1 MVIYV
6 GFLYV
11 LTRPSWKP
19 AKRCLGKRVSLVIP
33 TYLPQITMIIIT
45 ITKLSIWLAINCP
58 DSITYCRWNYEYMKI
73 IYVKCGAGKIIW
85 RKIIAVIYAT
95 YAVAKRKPEKIQA
108 CTGFGPLTCC
118 DTGAALSVR
127 VIILPRVYNE
137 TIQRPAPSWLFNLTG
152 RALHRYRKGQEF
164 ESHTSLNFFQVF
176 FSQLHKLRI

>member
-1 MVIYV
+1 M
-6 GFLYV
+6 
-11 LTRPSWKP
+11 LTRPPWKP
-19 AKRCLGKRVSLVIP
+19 AKRCLGKRVSLVIWIFKWSI
-33 TYLPQITMIIIT
+33 TYLPT
-45 ITKLSIWLAINCP
+45 SNNY
-58 DSITYCRWNYEYMKI
+58 DYCIWNYEYMKI
-73 IYVKCGAGKIIW
+73 IYVKCGAGRIIW
-85 RKIIAVIYAT
+85 RKIIALIYAT

-127 VIILPRVYNE
+127 VIILSRVYNE

-152 RALHRYRKGQEF
+152 RALHRYRKGQGF